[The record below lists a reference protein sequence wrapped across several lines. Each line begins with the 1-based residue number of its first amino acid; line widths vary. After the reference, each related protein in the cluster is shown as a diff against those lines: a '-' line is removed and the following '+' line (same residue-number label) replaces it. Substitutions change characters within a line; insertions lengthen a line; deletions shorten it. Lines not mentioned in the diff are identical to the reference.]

1 MWDHQSGMV
10 GDPAKVSDVEHRG
23 RFFKVSGP
31 LNTSP
36 SPQDRPVLLRAPTCP
51 FKLQIAQRRALDGA
65 VAALGCDPETMG
77 IVRQQPC
84 FALGQNSRSVS
95 RSVDR
100 L

>member
-1 MWDHQSGMV
+1 MDVAAWLRGLGLEQYV
-10 GDPAKVSDVEHRG
+10 PAFHDNQFE
-23 RFFKVSGP
+23 
-31 LNTSP
+31 
-36 SPQDRPVLLRAPTCP
+36 
-51 FKLQIAQRRALDGA
+51 
-65 VAALGCDPETMG
+65 ALGCDPETMG